1 MNGIDGRVAFIT
13 GGSSGIGLGIAKA
26 FAESGVKIALGYRR
40 EAHLAQAL
48 ELLGGL
54 PDIHP
59 IRLDV
64 TDRAA
69 FNRAADTAEARF
81 GRIDILVNNAGL
93 NLFGPMDIA
102 THDDWDWVLGVNLG
116 GVVNGLVSVL
126 PKIKA
131 HGDGGHV
138 VNVASMASFIAGAE
152 AGIYTTSKFA
162 VRGLTECLR
171 LTLAPQGIGVSL
183 VAPGLT
189 NTNIHEAP
197 LTRPDDLSVTAFPSD
212 ATSTDRVHKVLNLGA
227 DPFEIGR
234 RIRDGVIANEPYI
247 FTHPGFRTEFE
258 EDFADVLT
266 AMPDAPYDP
275 RHAKIEEMRRDRK
288 RTGKARARENG
299 LQLQKQK
306 RGAA

>member
-13 GGSSGIGLGIAKA
+13 GGSSGIGLGTAKA
-26 FAESGVKIALGYRR
+26 FAELGVKIALGYRR

-212 ATSTDRVHKVLNLGA
+212 ATSTDRVHKVLKLGA

-288 RTGKARARENG
+288 RTGKAEARENRLRPIG
-299 LQLQKQK
+299 QKA
-306 RGAA
+306 GAA

>member
-13 GGSSGIGLGIAKA
+13 GGSSGIGLGTAKA

-212 ATSTDRVHKVLNLGA
+212 ATSTDRVHKVLKLGA

-288 RTGKARARENG
+288 RTGKAEARENRLRPIG
-299 LQLQKQK
+299 QKA
-306 RGAA
+306 GAA

>member
-212 ATSTDRVHKVLNLGA
+212 ATSTDRVHKVLKLGA